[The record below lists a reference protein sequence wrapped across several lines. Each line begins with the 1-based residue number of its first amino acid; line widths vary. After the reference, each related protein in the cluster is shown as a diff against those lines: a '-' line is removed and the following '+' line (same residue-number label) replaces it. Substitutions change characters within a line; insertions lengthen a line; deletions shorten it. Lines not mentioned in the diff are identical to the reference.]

1 MLINYYLNNFNEVQQ
16 EDFIKFYKNYFDQD
30 LNEFQNFLSAL
41 ESIGISNIEIY
52 FYLEE
57 PQSSFSFSLYIIEQ
71 DSINFFDDSSIFFTF
86 YKDNDN
92 KIRIT
97 LGSCDLQLDLSIWLQ
112 RINIINNFLISYNH
126 DTKQP

>member
-1 MLINYYLNNFNEVQQ
+1 MLIHCYLNNFNEVQQ
-16 EDFIKFYKNYFDQD
+16 EDFIKFYKKYFDQD

-57 PQSSFSFSLYIIEQ
+57 PQSSFYFSLYIIEQ
-71 DSINFFDDSSIFFTF
+71 NSVYFFDDSSIFFTF

-97 LGSCDLQLDLSIWLQ
+97 LGSCDLQLDLSVWLQ
-112 RINIINNFLISYNH
+112 RINIINSFLISYNSIR
-126 DTKQP
+126 K

>member
-1 MLINYYLNNFNEVQQ
+1 MLIHYYLNNFNEVQQ
-16 EDFIKFYKNYFDQD
+16 EDFIKFYKKYFDQD

-57 PQSSFSFSLYIIEQ
+57 PQSSINFSLYIIEQ
-71 DSINFFDDSSIFFTF
+71 NNVNFFDDSSIFFTF

-97 LGSCDLQLDLSIWLQ
+97 LGSCDLQLDLNVWLK
-112 RINIINNFLISYNH
+112 RINIINSFLISYNSIR
-126 DTKQP
+126 K

>member
-1 MLINYYLNNFNEVQQ
+1 MLIHYYLNNFNEVQQ
-16 EDFIKFYKNYFDQD
+16 EDFIKFYKKYFDQD

-57 PQSSFSFSLYIIEQ
+57 PQSSVNFSLYIIEQ
-71 DSINFFDDSSIFFTF
+71 NNVNFFDDSSIFFTF

-97 LGSCDLQLDLSIWLQ
+97 LGSCDLQLDLNVWLQ
-112 RINIINNFLISYNH
+112 RINIINSFLISYNSIR
-126 DTKQP
+126 K

>member
-1 MLINYYLNNFNEVQQ
+1 MLIHYYLNNFNEVQQ
-16 EDFIKFYKNYFDQD
+16 EDFIKFYKKYFDQD

-57 PQSSFSFSLYIIEQ
+57 SQSSINFSLYIIEQ
-71 DSINFFDDSSIFFTF
+71 NNVNFFDDSSIFFTF

-97 LGSCDLQLDLSIWLQ
+97 LGSCDLQLDLNVWLK
-112 RINIINNFLISYNH
+112 RINIINSFLISYNSIR
-126 DTKQP
+126 K

>member
-1 MLINYYLNNFNEVQQ
+1 MLIHYYLNNFNEVQQ
-16 EDFIKFYKNYFDQD
+16 EDFIKFYKKYFDQD

-41 ESIGISNIEIY
+41 ESIGISNIKIY

-57 PQSSFSFSLYIIEQ
+57 SQSSINFSLYIIEQ
-71 DSINFFDDSSIFFTF
+71 NNVNFFDDSSIFFTF

-97 LGSCDLQLDLSIWLQ
+97 LGSCDLQLDLNVWLK
-112 RINIINNFLISYNH
+112 RINIINSFLISYNSIR
-126 DTKQP
+126 K